1 MKNYIKE
8 LRSKFKK
15 YEIDGYVIPKND
27 DYFTEYSKLNRLEV
41 ISNFSGSAGL
51 AIILKNK
58 NYLFTDGR
66 YTIQSKIES
75 GKNFKIYG
83 FEKLINCSLFKNLT
97 LGIDPKLFTNTQIKN
112 YFLKHNKIKYVE
124 KNLIDEIKKQKEHTS
139 IPFFSL
145 DKNIV
150 GESINS
156 KLNKITKY
164 LKKNKSDYIFISAP
178 ENVAW
183 TLNIR
188 GGDGPNSPIPNS
200 RLIVSKSKK
209 ILLISNLK
217 KCKQLLKNKIIKKDE
232 FLDVNTLPSKILH
245 LKGKNFIV
253 DDKSCSIFYE
263 NLIKSKFK
271 IIKREDPIYLLKA
284 IKNKTEIK
292 NMINAHI
299 LDGVALTK
307 FLFWIKKINKKKI
320 TEVEAAK
327 KLENFR
333 KLNKNF
339 LYPSFDT
346 IAGSGKNGAIVHYRA
361 KKEKCRTINRND
373 IFLCDSGGQYKYG
386 TTDVT
391 RTICFSKQKQNIKNI
406 FTKVLKG
413 HIAVATT
420 DINKDDT
427 GKKIDKRARKFLNKS
442 NLDYAHGTGHGVG
455 FFLNV
460 HEGPQSITKINT
472 VKIREGMILSNEPG
486 YYKTNEYGIRI
497 ENLVYVK
504 KIKKNLSFQNLTM
517 APIEKDLINFD
528 LLTIDEKNYLFK
540 YHLEVYSKISKYLN
554 PNERKLVS
562 YFYLAFSKIQLGQLL
577 LFLTVWH
584 NLLFF

>member
-1 MKNYIKE
+1 MDKVPKENKVKKYIKI
-8 LRSKFKK
+8 LREKFKK
-15 YEIDGYVIPKND
+15 YNIDGYIIPKND
-27 DYFTEYSKLNRLEV
+27 DYFTEYSKINRLKI

-66 YTIQSKIES
+66 YTLQSQIEC
-75 GKNFKIYG
+75 GKNFYIYG
-83 FEKLINCSLFKNLT
+83 FEKLINCNLFKNLT
-97 LGIDPKLFTNTQIKN
+97 LGIDPKLFTNTQINN
-112 YFLKHNKIKYVE
+112 YFLKNNSIKYIN
-124 KNLIDEIKKQKEHTS
+124 KNLIDEIKKQKKNFS

-145 DKNIV
+145 DKKIV
-150 GESINS
+150 GESVNS
-156 KLNKITKY
+156 KINKISKY
-164 LKKNKSDYIFISAP
+164 LKKNKADYIFISAP

-188 GGDGPNSPIPNS
+188 GGDGPNSPVPNS
-200 RLIVSKSKK
+200 RLIISRTKK
-209 ILLISNLK
+209 IFLISK
-217 KCKQLLKNKIIKKDE
+217 IQKCKKLIKTKVIKLNQILNNNKFKEEILKLRGNSFII
-232 FLDVNTLPSKILH
+232 
-245 LKGKNFIV
+245 

-271 IIKREDPIYLLKA
+271 IVSREDPTYLLKA
-284 IKNKTEIK
+284 VKNKTEIN
-292 NMINAHI
+292 NMVNTHI

-307 FLFWIKKINKKKI
+307 FIYWIKKINKKKI
-320 TEVEAAK
+320 TEIEAIK
-327 KLENFR
+327 KLEKFR

-361 KKEKCRTINRND
+361 NKDNCRYINKKD

-391 RTICFSKQKQNIKNI
+391 RTLCFSDQNQSIKDI

-420 DINKDDT
+420 NINKDNT
-427 GKKIDKRARKFLNKS
+427 GNKIDKRARKFLREI

-460 HEGPQSITKINT
+460 HEGPQSITKIN
-472 VKIREGMILSNEPG
+472 KIQIKEGMILSNEPG
-486 YYKTNEYGIRI
+486 YYKKNKYGIRI
-497 ENLVYVK
+497 ENLVYVN
-504 KIKKNLSFQNLTM
+504 KKNGNLFFENLTM
-517 APIEKDLINFD
+517 APIEKDLINYS
-528 LLTIDEKNYLFK
+528 LLSNSEKNYLFR
-540 YHLEVYSKISKYLN
+540 YHLDIYSKLSKYLN
-554 PNERKLVS
+554 LNEKKW
-562 YFYLAFSKIQLGQLL
+562 LAS
-577 LFLTVWH
+577 FL
-584 NLLFF
+584 

>member
-8 LRSKFKK
+8 LRSKFNK

-27 DYFTEYSKLNRLEV
+27 DYFTEYSKLNRLEI

-124 KNLIDEIKKQKEHTS
+124 KNLIDKIKKQKEHAT

-150 GESINS
+150 GESVNS
-156 KLNKITKY
+156 KLSKISKY

-183 TLNIR
+183 ILNIR
-188 GGDGPNSPIPNS
+188 GGDSPNSPVPNS
-200 RLIVSKSKK
+200 RLIINKK
-209 ILLISNLK
+209 KQILLISNPK
-217 KCKQLLKNKIIKKDE
+217 KCKKLLKNKTIKKNE
-232 FLDVNTLPSKILH
+232 FLNINNFPEKIQK
-245 LKGKNFIV
+245 LKGKSFII

-271 IIKREDPIYLLKA
+271 IIKKEDPTYLLKA
-284 IKNKTEIK
+284 IKNKIEID
-292 NMINAHI
+292 NMVNTHI

-307 FLFWIKKINKKKI
+307 FLYWIKKINKKKI

-327 KLENFR
+327 KLESFR
-333 KLNKNF
+333 KMSRNY

-346 IAGSGKNGAIVHYRA
+346 IAGTGKNGAIVHYRA
-361 KKEKCRTINRND
+361 KKENCAIIKNKD

-391 RTICFSKQKQNIKNI
+391 RTICFSKQKKNIKNI

-413 HIAVATT
+413 HIAVAKT
-420 DINKDDT
+420 DININNT

-460 HEGPQSITKINT
+460 HEGPQSINKINT
-472 VKIREGMILSNEPG
+472 VKIKEGMILSNEPG
-486 YYKTNEYGIRI
+486 YYKTNKYGIRI

-504 KIKKNLSFQNLTM
+504 KIKKNLLFENLTL
-517 APIEKDLINFD
+517 APIEKDLINFN
-528 LLTIDEKNYLFK
+528 LLNLSEKNYLFK
-540 YHLEVYSKISKYLN
+540 YHLDVYTKISKYLYL
-554 PNERKLVS
+554 NERKW
-562 YFYLAFSKIQLGQLL
+562 LASLI
-577 LFLTVWH
+577 
-584 NLLFF
+584 